1 MTHTRITLVASILSA
16 TAVLAGGAH
25 AAASPS
31 AYTDAAGDSKSAP
44 DIQKVT
50 VTDGGNG
57 TVGVEIDL
65 AADIPDDGSGLLF
78 GIDADRNKNTGDRTG
93 LDYAVYLDAT
103 GAGFAKWDG
112 TQWASAPHQLIS
124 PSMAAGQVRFTL
136 TLADIGV
143 QTFDFF
149 VASLHG
155 DDLDIA
161 PDDGVFTYPQVA
173 ETVTIRSVVVNATAL
188 FATAG
193 KTYAVRGV
201 QVRLSNDQIVPA
213 DSTTCVLAY
222 KGKALKP
229 LTTCTWKIPR
239 IYRKR
244 RLMLTV
250 TATSGGSTGTI
261 KLPITPK

>member
-1 MTHTRITLVASILSA
+1 MTHTRITLVASILAA
-16 TAVLAGGAH
+16 TVVFAGGAH
-25 AAASPS
+25 AAGSPTG
-31 AYTDAAGDSKSAP
+31 YTDAAGDSKSAP

-50 VTDGGNG
+50 VADGGNG

-65 AADIPDDGSGLLF
+65 AADIPDDGSVLLF

-103 GAGFAKWDG
+103 GSAFAKWDG
-112 TQWASAPHQLIS
+112 TQWASAPHQLLS
-124 PSMAAGQVRFTL
+124 PSMAGGQVRFTL
-136 TLADIGV
+136 TLADVGA

-155 DDLDIA
+155 DDLDVA
-161 PDDGVFTYPQVA
+161 PDDGFFTYPQVA
-173 ETVTIRSVVVNATAL
+173 QTVTIRSVVVNATAL

-193 KTYAVRGV
+193 KTYAVRGI

-222 KGKALKP
+222 KGKPLKP
-229 LTTCTWKIPR
+229 LANCVWKIPK
-239 IYRKR
+239 IYRKKH
-244 RLMLTV
+244 LILTL
-250 TATSGGSTGTI
+250 TATSSGSTSTI
-261 KLPITPK
+261 KLPVTPK